1 MPRVL
6 IIGTGIAGLFAALRL
21 ANAGN
26 MVTVLTKQRPKDSS
40 TNWAQGGI
48 AAILDKTDVQEI
60 DGHVS
65 DTLLAGDGMCNKSVV
80 QMVVEEA
87 GGRIQDLL
95 EIGVQF
101 EKTTQG
107 EFQLAQEGGHSSRRI
122 LHAKDATGRE
132 IERALNDAAQR
143 HSKISMKPNTL
154 AVDLIQREH
163 KNPEKG
169 ICGVWALNQD
179 SGKVETIACDAVL
192 LATGGAGQLWEK
204 TTNPSVAT
212 GDGVAMAYRTGA
224 CIENMAYVQFHPTAL
239 MVEGERPFLITEAL
253 RGEGAVLLD
262 HEGYTQWC
270 KEKRQDPAELSFT
283 LAASEQG
290 SMATRDIVAR
300 AIDQRLTETGKS
312 HVWLLTEHL
321 EQEKLHLR
329 FPMIAERLQSYGL
342 TLGVDPLPVG
352 PAAHYMV
359 GGLKVDIHGRAL
371 LASNNQAIPGLFAIG
386 EVACTGMH
394 GANRLA
400 SNSLLEAVV
409 FAHQTSEYLI
419 KNPPRQ
425 SQQQLPEWRSD
436 GLDTLSEHGPI
447 AHDRTMLNQTMRF
460 EVGISRTYSRLQR
473 SIRRLG
479 LLEEEIDAIW
489 KTSIPTRE
497 IVELRNMILVG
508 RLVAEDAHNRNENR
522 GLHFNKDLIS
532 TDE

>member
-1 MPRVL
+1 
-6 IIGTGIAGLFAALRL
+6 
-21 ANAGN
+21 
-26 MVTVLTKQRPKDSS
+26 
-40 TNWAQGGI
+40 
-48 AAILDKTDVQEI
+48 
-60 DGHVS
+60 
-65 DTLLAGDGMCNKSVV
+65 
-80 QMVVEEA
+80 
-87 GGRIQDLL
+87 
-95 EIGVQF
+95 
-101 EKTTQG
+101 
-107 EFQLAQEGGHSSRRI
+107 
-122 LHAKDATGRE
+122 
-132 IERALNDAAQR
+132 
-143 HSKISMKPNTL
+143 
-154 AVDLIQREH
+154 
-163 KNPEKG
+163 
-169 ICGVWALNQD
+169 
-179 SGKVETIACDAVL
+179 
-192 LATGGAGQLWEK
+192 
-204 TTNPSVAT
+204 
-212 GDGVAMAYRTGA
+212 
-224 CIENMAYVQFHPTAL
+224 MAYVQFHPTAL

-262 HEGYTQWC
+262 HDGYAQWC
-270 KEKRQDPAELSFT
+270 KEKQHDPAELSFT

-312 HVWLLTEHL
+312 HVWLVTEHL
-321 EQEKLHLR
+321 EKEKLHLR

-371 LASNNQAIPGLFAIG
+371 LASNNQTIPGLFAIG